1 MKSRIRIAELQDA
14 AAFVAIKDQLPIQRT
29 DGSTTTGGFLLGT
42 DLNTYEYYIE
52 NAFCLVAEV
61 NNVIVGFGII
71 FPDEM
76 LRSSD
81 VWLRRKQADWF
92 IDLAFWEDK
101 KLCYFEQLAF
111 LPGHKKQVI
120 LLAYNLVKWVFDLG
134 YETLFTTTVK
144 EPVLNLAAIP
154 FINAVD
160 GIKAGSI
167 QEVYP
172 KIGLINSDIYLIDS
186 EAFDRKTKIHNL
198 YPFFQNN
205 LTLLIEQ

>member
-1 MKSRIRIAELQDA
+1 M
-14 AAFVAIKDQLPIQRT
+14 
-29 DGSTTTGGFLLGT
+29 
-42 DLNTYEYYIE
+42 
-52 NAFCLVAEV
+52 
-61 NNVIVGFGII
+61 
-71 FPDEM
+71 
-76 LRSSD
+76 
-81 VWLRRKQADWF
+81 
-92 IDLAFWEDK
+92 
-101 KLCYFEQLAF
+101 
-111 LPGHKKQVI
+111 I

-186 EAFDRKTKIHNL
+186 KAFDRKTKIHNL

>member
-81 VWLRRKQADWF
+81 VWLRRKQANWF

-101 KLCYFEQLAF
+101 NF
-111 LPGHKKQVI
+111 VI
-120 LLAYNLVKWVFDLG
+120 
-134 YETLFTTTVK
+134 
-144 EPVLNLAAIP
+144 
-154 FINAVD
+154 
-160 GIKAGSI
+160 S
-167 QEVYP
+167 
-172 KIGLINSDIYLIDS
+172 
-186 EAFDRKTKIHNL
+186 
-198 YPFFQNN
+198 NN
-205 LTLLIEQ
+205 LLFCPVIKNK

>member
-1 MKSRIRIAELQDA
+1 MKSRIRIAEFHDA
-14 AAFVAIKDQLPIQRT
+14 AAFVAIKDQLPIQKT

-42 DLNTYEYYIE
+42 DLTTYQYYIE

-61 NNVIVGFGII
+61 NNIIVGFGII

-81 VWLRRKQADWF
+81 VWLRRKQANWF
-92 IDLAFWEDK
+92 IDLADWEDK

-111 LPGHKKQVI
+111 LPGNKKQVI

-160 GIKAGSI
+160 GIKAGNI
-167 QEVYP
+167 MEMYP
-172 KIGLINSDIYLIDS
+172 KIGLINSDIYLVES
-186 EAFDRKTKIHNL
+186 ELFYQKTINHIL
-198 YPFFQNN
+198 YPFFQDNC
-205 LTLLIEQ
+205 LLLIE